1 MTAPTATP
9 PTGPPAG
16 PHPGAPGDDR
26 PPARSGFRR
35 WFLVAAVSLGVVVL
49 VLALVGLGAED
60 AKNGRVGQARCARD
74 RLVLLV
80 AQSVPTAQ
88 TVPCFQTFV
97 DGWAVTTNQVD
108 DTGTRLQLST
118 SEIDGATWSVQFAA
132 TCSPDPSAQTV
143 ESNDSGGPAGV
154 QVRQVTSETDSS
166 YSETDWYVFA
176 GGCVT
181 SQVQVPFR
189 LDRNVV
195 FQDIDDM
202 LRLVP
207 RSDLNDAVY
216 ADTDG
221 ELHLDPPSS
230 TTSTVR

>member
-1 MTAPTATP
+1 MTAPSTAP
-9 PTGPPAG
+9 PSAGDPGPG
-16 PHPGAPGDDR
+16 PEPDPSSGG
-26 PPARSGFRR
+26 SGFRR
-35 WFLVAAVSLGVVVL
+35 WFLVVAVSLGVVVV
-49 VLALVGLGAED
+49 VLSLIGLGAED
-60 AKNGRVGQARCARD
+60 ARDGRVGQARCARD

-97 DGWAVTTNQVD
+97 DGWSVTTDQVD
-108 DTGTRLQLST
+108 DTGTRLQLTT
-118 SEIDGATWSVQFAA
+118 SQIDGATWSVQFAA
-132 TCSPDPSAQTV
+132 SCSPDPAAQTV

-154 QVRQVTSETDSS
+154 QVRQVTDETDTS

-195 FQDIDDM
+195 FQDVDDM

-221 ELHLDPPSS
+221 ELHLDPQS
-230 TTSTVR
+230 TTTTTR

>member
-1 MTAPTATP
+1 MTAPSTAP
-9 PTGPPAG
+9 PSAGDPGPEPDPSSG
-16 PHPGAPGDDR
+16 G
-26 PPARSGFRR
+26 SGFRR
-35 WFLVAAVSLGVVVL
+35 WFLVVAVSLGVVVV
-49 VLALVGLGAED
+49 VLSLIGLGAED
-60 AKNGRVGQARCARD
+60 ARDGRVGQARCARD

-97 DGWAVTTNQVD
+97 DGWSVTTDQVD
-108 DTGTRLQLST
+108 DTGTRLQLTT
-118 SEIDGATWSVQFAA
+118 SQIDGATWSVQFAA
-132 TCSPDPSAQTV
+132 SCSPDPAAQTV

-154 QVRQVTSETDSS
+154 QVRQVTDETDTS

-195 FQDIDDM
+195 FQDVDDM

-216 ADTDG
+216 ADSDG

-230 TTSTVR
+230 TTSTTR